1 MIIFGTLKYKD
12 KITFGTTPQP
22 FNIQNLLLFL
32 FAATRV
38 KSQRFKNKH
47 FPRVNISEQEV
58 VVKNIQIE

>member
-1 MIIFGTLKYKD
+1 MIIFETLKHK
-12 KITFGTTPQP
+12 GTTPQP

-58 VVKNIQIE
+58 FVKSIQT